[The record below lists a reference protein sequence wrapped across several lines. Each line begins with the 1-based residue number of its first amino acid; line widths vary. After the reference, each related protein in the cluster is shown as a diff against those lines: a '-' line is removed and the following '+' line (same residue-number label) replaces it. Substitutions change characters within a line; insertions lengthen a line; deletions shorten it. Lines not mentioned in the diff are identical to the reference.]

1 MKHKLCKL
9 FFWNTPAKGVFFA
22 LTFFIVGSSLWFTF
36 YQTLWLSDCGL
47 VMLNNMSDSYERE
60 IQVWAVIQLLI
71 TLYSLAVFLR
81 AVWRLIGN
89 CRWHHDYRPLCCVF
103 PAMVVWVAGGL
114 FCLVPLPILLKVL
127 SCYGGFFGGLPA
139 WVAPFANLPAGWWG
153 AAYLVAVLCMVVGG
167 YFMVKG
173 FAQGEGK
180 RLHDVVSKPGV
191 ALWGVF
197 GIVYVVF
204 LVMAMVQSRQVAQT
218 RSMVEQRF
226 GHPLTADGL
235 REFYQQQGIVDG
247 DFWNRLKENKL
258 PSELAI
264 GDKVSKYWNW
274 QLPEQLTPDFEA
286 AFDAYCKANEK
297 PILELEKNF
306 DSIPPLPLYEL
317 IPGRL
322 VSQMLE
328 PLQSCRNFEN
338 LELSRM
344 RVALKRKDKNEAM
357 SAYRR
362 MANCTANL
370 QYTPFLIGGLVWLSA
385 ENMRLDA
392 MERLL
397 ESRLLTEEDLQRL
410 AADLVALEE
419 RIPAIHQQS
428 MYAEAVFSQ
437 DVLWGMET
445 GKAEYDVNIAF
456 VQLRWF
462 YPQLWFQAAL
472 DKEQM
477 LKVYLAKDFNSMD
490 DYIKHNAYIL
500 SRMLIPVLKPS
511 GNKFHGLTA
520 RVRAMQALLKAEA
533 YRREHGDFPETMS
546 DLPTD
551 PFTGKPM
558 LYRYGIAEISE
569 YVLKVNEDEEEPRE
583 TYELEPQTKQAK
595 VVQVW
600 SAGPNGVDDGGINKG
615 LTSGKDD
622 PCARIRLE

>member
-1 MKHKLCKL
+1 MKHILCKL

-60 IQVWAVIQLLI
+60 IQVWAVGQLLI
-71 TLYSLAVFLR
+71 ALYSLAVFLR
-81 AVWRLIGN
+81 AVWWLIGN
-89 CRWHHDYRPLCCVF
+89 CRRRHDYRSVCCVF
-103 PAMVVWVAGGL
+103 SAMAVWVAGGL
-114 FCLVPLPILLKVL
+114 FCLVPLFCLLNVL
-127 SCYGGFFGGLPA
+127 SCYGAFFRILPA
-139 WVAPFANLPAGWWG
+139 WVAPFANLPAGWCG

-180 RLHDVVSKPGV
+180 HLHDVVSKPGV

-197 GIVYVVF
+197 GIAYVVF

-218 RSMVEQRF
+218 RAMVEQRF
-226 GHPLTADGL
+226 GRPLTAEGL
-235 REFYQQQGIVDG
+235 LEFYQQQGVVDG
-247 DFWNRLKENKL
+247 DFWKRLDKNKL
-258 PSELAI
+258 PSDLAI
-264 GDKVSKYWNW
+264 GDKVLKYWDW
-274 QLPEQLTPDFEA
+274 QLPEKLTPDFEA
-286 AFDAYCKANEK
+286 AFDATCKANEK
-297 PILELEKNF
+297 SILELEKNF
-306 DSIPPLPLYEL
+306 DSIPPLPFYEFV
-317 IPGRL
+317 PGRL
-322 VSQMLE
+322 VSQTLK
-328 PLQSCRNFEN
+328 PLQSCRRIEN
-338 LELSRM
+338 LELARM

-357 SAYRR
+357 NAYQR

-370 QYTPFLIGGLVWLSA
+370 QHAPFLIGGLVWLSA

-419 RIPAIHQQS
+419 RVPVIHRQS

-445 GKAEYDVNIAF
+445 GKAEYAVNVAF
-456 VQLRWF
+456 AQLRWF
-462 YPQLWFQAAL
+462 YPQLWLQAAL

-490 DYIKHNAYIL
+490 YIKHNAYIL
-500 SRMLIPVLKPS
+500 SLMLIPVLKPS

-533 YRREHGDFPETMS
+533 YRREHGDFSETMS

-569 YVLKVNEDEEEPRE
+569 YVLTVNEDEEPHE
-583 TYELEPQTKQAK
+583 TYELEPRTKQAK
-595 VVQVW
+595 VVQIW
-600 SAGPNGVDDGGINKG
+600 SAGPNGVDNGGVNKG

-622 PCARIRLE
+622 PCARIRLK

>member
-22 LTFFIVGSSLWFTF
+22 LTFFIVCSSLWFTF

-103 PAMVVWVAGGL
+103 PAMAVWVAGGL
-114 FCLVPLPILLKVL
+114 FCLVPLFCLLNVL
-127 SCYGGFFGGLPA
+127 RSYGGVFYSSSLPA

-153 AAYLVAVLCMVVGG
+153 AAYLVAVLCMVIGG

-180 RLHDVVSKPGV
+180 HLHDVVSKPGV

-197 GIVYVVF
+197 GIAYVVF

-218 RSMVEQRF
+218 RSVVEQRF

-235 REFYQQQGIVDG
+235 REFYQQQGVVDG
-247 DFWNRLKENKL
+247 DFWNRLDENKL

-264 GDKVSKYWNW
+264 GDKVLKYWNW

-286 AFDAYCKANEK
+286 AFDATCKANEK
-297 PILELEKNF
+297 SILELEKNF
-306 DSIPPLPLYEL
+306 DSIPPLPFYEFA
-317 IPGRL
+317 PGRL
-322 VSQMLE
+322 VSQMLK
-328 PLQSCRNFEN
+328 PLQTCRRIEN
-338 LELSRM
+338 LELARM

-357 SAYRR
+357 SAYQRI
-362 MANCTANL
+362 ANCTANL
-370 QYTPFLIGGLVWLSA
+370 QYAPFLIGGLVWLSA

-397 ESRLLTEEDLQRL
+397 ESHLLTEEDLQCL
-410 AADLVALEE
+410 AAELVALEE
-419 RIPAIHQQS
+419 QVPVIHQHS

-437 DVLWGMET
+437 DVLWGLET
-445 GKAEYDVNIAF
+445 GKAEDVNVAF
-456 VQLRWF
+456 AQLRWF
-462 YPQLWFQAAL
+462 YPQLWLQAAL

-477 LKVYLAKDFNSMD
+477 LKVYLAEDFNSM

-500 SRMLIPVLKPS
+500 SRMLTPALKPS

-520 RVRAMQALLKAEA
+520 RARAMQALLKAEA
-533 YRREHGDFPETMS
+533 YRRENGDFPETMS
-546 DLPTD
+546 DLPSD

-569 YVLKVNEDEEEPRE
+569 YVLKVNEDEEPCE

-600 SAGPNGVDDGGINKG
+600 SAGPNGVDNGGVNKG
-615 LTSGKDD
+615 LISDKDD
-622 PCARIRLE
+622 PCARIRLK